1 METSYEPISQE
12 EFYRVY
18 RSSLVE
24 KRLRSQV
31 EELKLTQ
38 LFDPYG
44 LFVGDKLR
52 LVIGETVV
60 TGTVRG
66 QERQF
71 LVVGQAIVPPEY
83 RRQGTLRA
91 AVSDIV
97 NSCERRGIPFAILRE
112 NKDGFYRQ
120 YGVKPVVD
128 RRTWQCQPTEL
139 LSVIDQPTGEF
150 HEVRSE
156 DWEQLR
162 DVHTRYLDQFSL
174 TLQRTETHWRWIL
187 SDDFGES
194 YRTAVWKKEGV
205 PRGYIVYD
213 VDGNQLVEVD
223 SGYVDTEALYHI
235 LYYLGLHEPEC
246 ETVVFEGP
254 DRGRVFDLVGGNAE
268 CRVSP
273 EVCLMVIDVASA
285 LACIATPPT
294 DPVLVSVSRQFD
306 PGTKEKFE
314 IKSNGELKRRSTVS
328 DPDVSLDSGTLA
340 QLAAGYRSPSELTK
354 FGAVQFHTK
363 HGEQMFECMFPK
375 RLPFVRD
382 DI

>member
-1 METSYEPISQE
+1 MQTSYEPISEE
-12 EFYRVY
+12 EFDRIY

-38 LFDPYG
+38 FFDPYG
-44 LFVGDKLR
+44 LFVGDELR

-60 TGTVRG
+60 TGGVRD

-91 AVSDIV
+91 AASDIV
-97 NSCERRGIPFAILRE
+97 DSCKRRDVPFAILRE

-120 YGVKPVVD
+120 YGVSPVVD

-139 LSVIDQPTGEF
+139 LSVIDEPTGEF
-150 HEVRSE
+150 HEVCSE

-162 DVHTRYLDQFSL
+162 NVHNQYLDRFSL

-187 SDDFGES
+187 SDDFGEP
-194 YRTAVWKKEGV
+194 YRTTVWVKEGV
-205 PRGYIVYD
+205 PRGYVVYD
-213 VDGNQLVEVD
+213 VDNNQLVEID
-223 SGYVDTEALYHI
+223 SGYVDTEALCHI

-254 DRGRVFDLVGGNAE
+254 DRGRVFDLVGGGAE

-273 EVCLMVIDVASA
+273 EVCLMVVDVASA
-285 LACIATPPT
+285 LGCIAAPPT
-294 DPVLVSVSRQFD
+294 ESVLVSVSQQFEYKKD
-306 PGTKEKFE
+306 TFE
-314 IKSNGELKRRSTVS
+314 IKNNGEVKRRPTVS
-328 DPDVSLDSGTLA
+328 DPDVSLNSGTLA
-340 QLAAGYRSPSELTK
+340 QLAAGYRSPSELDK
-354 FGAVQFHTK
+354 FGDIKFQTK
-363 HGEQMFECMFPK
+363 HGRKMFERMFPK

-382 DI
+382 NI